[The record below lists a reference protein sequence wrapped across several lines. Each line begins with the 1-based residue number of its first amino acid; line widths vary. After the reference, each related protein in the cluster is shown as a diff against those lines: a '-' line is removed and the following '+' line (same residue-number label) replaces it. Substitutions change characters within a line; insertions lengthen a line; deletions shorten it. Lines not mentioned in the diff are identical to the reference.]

1 MNDWFSK
8 NFWLKLV
15 AFILAVIVWSYAR
28 QELKNTPGYKAMK
41 AAYNETST
49 EIPQK

>member
-1 MNDWFSK
+1 MSDWFSK
-8 NFWLKLV
+8 NFWLKLF

-28 QELKNTPGYKAMK
+28 QELKNTPCYKAEK
-41 AAYNETST
+41 AAYNETPT